1 MVRFMSMQTEKNE
14 VKQTAKGKKMKL
26 NSAKTSPGETL
37 ETSMV
42 CCYPADPAEGSQC
55 STVVWKEQL

>member
-1 MVRFMSMQTEKNE
+1 MQTEKNE

-42 CCYPADPAEGSQC
+42 CCYPADPAESSQC